1 VKVKSIPIELIDYPD
16 VVLRSP
22 EDMTGIDELAQSIA
36 SDGLLN
42 PLRVLAKGDRWV
54 LLAGGRRLEA
64 VKKLGWEKVPCNID
78 PVAKERE
85 NVLTLIENSKRADV
99 NPLEE
104 AQYYEYLQKE
114 LGFTQEKI
122 GELTGTTAAHVNQM
136 LKLLSLDEYTMGALA
151 SGDISS
157 SQARELARC
166 PDIPYREYLV
176 DIIHKSGAS
185 ILVLKRWIDQRI
197 GYQSQNVAYQP
208 PPVLIEG
215 KEGETKV
222 GAVCDACGQTLDY
235 GGLQTISVCNEC
247 YRVLKAAFKKERTK

>member
-1 VKVKSIPIELIDYPD
+1 MKVKNIPIELIDYPD

-22 EDMTGIDELAQSIA
+22 QDMTGIDELAQSIA

-42 PLRVLAKGDRWV
+42 PLRVMAKGERWV

-64 VKKLGWEKVPCNID
+64 AKKLGWDKVPCNID

-114 LGFTQEKI
+114 LGLTQEKI

-136 LKLLSLDEYTMGALA
+136 LSLLRLDEYTMGALA
-151 SGDISS
+151 AGDLSC
-157 SQARELARC
+157 SQARELVRC
-166 PDIPYREYLV
+166 PDKGYREYLV
-176 DIIHKSGAS
+176 DIIKKSGAS
-185 ILVLKRWIDQRI
+185 TLVLRRWIDQRI
-197 GYQSQNVAYQP
+197 GVQSTAVAYQP
-208 PPVLIEG
+208 IPVFIEG
-215 KEGETKV
+215 KEGETKI
-222 GAVCDACGQTLDY
+222 GSVCDACGATLDY

-247 YRVLKAAFKKERTK
+247 YKVMTQAFKKGDQ

>member
-1 VKVKSIPIELIDYPD
+1 MKVKSIPIELIDYPD

-22 EDMTGIDELAQSIA
+22 QDMTGIDELAQSIA

-42 PLRVLAKGDRWV
+42 PLRVMAKGDRWV

-114 LGFTQEKI
+114 LGLTQEKI

-136 LKLLSLDEYTMGALA
+136 LKLLTLDEYSMGALA
-151 SGDISS
+151 AGDVSA

-166 PDIPYREYLV
+166 PDVVYRQYLV
-176 DIIHKSGAS
+176 DIIRKSGAS
-185 ILVLKRWIDQRI
+185 ILVLKRWVDQRI
-197 GYQSQNVAYQP
+197 GFVSQNVAYQP
-208 PPVLIEG
+208 TPALTETATG
-215 KEGETKV
+215 KVELKT
-222 GAVCDACGQTLDY
+222 VCDACGQTLEY

-247 YRVLKAAFKKERTK
+247 YRVLKEAFKKEKEK